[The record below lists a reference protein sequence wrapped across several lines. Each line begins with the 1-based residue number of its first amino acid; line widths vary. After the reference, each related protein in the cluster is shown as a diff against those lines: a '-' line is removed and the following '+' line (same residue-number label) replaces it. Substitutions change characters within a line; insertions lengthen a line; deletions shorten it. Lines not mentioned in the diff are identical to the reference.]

1 MSLTRLRFD
10 FFKQDIS
17 AGFVVFLVALPLCL
31 GIAVASEAPPIS
43 GIIAGVVA
51 GILVSYLSGSELS
64 VSGPAAGL
72 TVTVIAARHDIGGL
86 EGLLVATILSGL
98 FQIAFGTVRAGL
110 LATFFPSAVI
120 KGMLAGIGT
129 IIAFKQL
136 PHAIGWKSPFNPEEG
151 MFCFVSPFCL
161 KGLWSQL
168 ITSSDSFN
176 VAAVIISGVSVCILV
191 IWPSLSARLGGLLRA
206 IPAPLFVVCFGVA
219 FNLILQAVLPSLAL
233 SEAAGQLVSLPE
245 ISGFSDLLSHGIGEH
260 WWSWLAHSEVWSAA
274 LVIALIGSVETLLSL
289 EAVDKL
295 DPLRRASRPNRE
307 LVAQGIGNITSGAL
321 GGLPM
326 TSVIVRSSTNV
337 YAGGKTRIS
346 GMVHGVLLLLSVIVF
361 PRLLNQIPLAA
372 LSAILIVVGYKLAN
386 ITLIR
391 DVWRSGLDQFLP
403 FIFTALCVVLFDL
416 LTGVFVGTVF
426 GLMVVLVMNHH
437 SAFSLV
443 NDGRCYL
450 LRFAKDVTFLQ
461 KIALKRTL
469 AQLPND
475 SEVVIDCG
483 GAMFVDHDIIEL
495 IQDFME
501 SAIDRHI
508 KVDVTNLPRTRFNL
522 LSAITQRS
530 THG

>member
-1 MSLTRLRFD
+1 MSFTRLRFD
-10 FFKQDIS
+10 FLKQDIS

-43 GIIAGVVA
+43 GVIAGIVA

-72 TVTVIAARHDIGGL
+72 TVTVIAASHDIGAF
-86 EGLLVATILSGL
+86 EGLLVATMLSGL

-120 KGMLAGIGT
+120 KGMLAGIGI

-151 MFCFVSPFCL
+151 MFCLFSPFCL

-168 ITSSDSFN
+168 VTTSGTFSF
-176 VAAVIISGVSVCILV
+176 AAILISGASLYLLLV
-191 IWPSLSARLGGLLRA
+191 WPAMSARLGGFFRS
-206 IPAPLFVVCFGVA
+206 IPAPLLVVCFGVVC
-219 FNLILQAVLPSLAL
+219 NDLIALVVPSMSLTGTN
-233 SEAAGQLVSLPE
+233 GQLVSLPE
-245 ISGFSDLLSHGIGEH
+245 ISGVLNLLSHGIGEH
-260 WWSWLAHSEVWSAA
+260 WWSWLAHPEVWSSA

-295 DPLRRASRPNRE
+295 DPLRRVSRPNRE

-321 GGLPM
+321 GGIPM

-386 ITLIR
+386 VGLIR

-403 FIFTALCVVLFDL
+403 FVVTALCVVLFDL
-416 LTGVFVGTVF
+416 LTGVFVGTIF
-426 GLMVVLVMNHH
+426 GLLVVLVMNHH
-437 SAFSLV
+437 SAFTLV
-443 NDGRCYL
+443 NDGRYYL

-475 SEVVIDCG
+475 SEVVIDYG

-495 IQDFME
+495 IEDFTE
-501 SAIDRHI
+501 SAVDRHI
-508 KVDVTNLPRTRFNL
+508 KVDITNRPIARFNL
-522 LSAITQRS
+522 LTALTQRRS
-530 THG
+530 NG